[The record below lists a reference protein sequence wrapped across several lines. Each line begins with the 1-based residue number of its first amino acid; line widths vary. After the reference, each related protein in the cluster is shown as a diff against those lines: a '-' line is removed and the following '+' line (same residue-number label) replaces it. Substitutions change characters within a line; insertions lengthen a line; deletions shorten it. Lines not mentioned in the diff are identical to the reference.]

1 MDLIYSNS
9 DKEDIGVLKDY
20 KYDLAFGSDEN
31 NFEVTVSSSNHVCDA
46 GFFVY
51 IENTEYGGMI
61 DSVHVDSAKATV
73 KYKGR
78 TWHGILNSKVLQP
91 DKNQDYLIVNGEA
104 NTVINELISR
114 MGLSALFRVSS
125 VSSGVNISNYKM
137 NRYIEGYTGILKMLK
152 EANGKLNVKFKGGF
166 VELSASPLIDYSQDE
181 QFDTD
186 QISFKIQQ
194 NFKPINHVICLGK
207 GDLKDRRVIH
217 VYSDLL
223 GNISGTQTLTG
234 INEICTTYENSNTES
249 DDELIKG
256 GVDIIEKSFASNSVD
271 FSFDSNEETFDVNDI
286 IGAKELV
293 TGTVVKAF
301 ISKKVV
307 KIDKYSTSIS
317 YECSGKTGSVA
328 SSGYPSSGSGAT
340 IIIDSA
346 LSTSSTNPVQ
356 NKVVTNALNNKLDK
370 IGATNPI
377 TSTANDTVEN
387 WVNLGCGTFWFN
399 KTGCLIN
406 QPSQY
411 GFLQNFVQG
420 ADVHQVFYV
429 QTGGQMYHRGGQMYH
444 RGGNAN
450 GWATSWRKMYDDVNL
465 DIYQDLTS
473 GTLSV
478 GNQVQNAVVC
488 SVTLTPGIYVVTGTV
503 QFAANNSGY
512 RTVILSA
519 NFSGNAFTATT
530 MATAVGAATR
540 VQKTR
545 VIELTTSVKIN
556 LYAYHNAGATLSCNG
571 CIEYVKIK

>member
-1 MDLIYSNS
+1 MDLVYMNAS
-9 DKEDIGVLKDY
+9 KEDINVLKDY
-20 KYDLAFGSDEN
+20 TIDLAYGESEN
-31 NFEVTVSSSNHVCDA
+31 DFECQVNINNNVCEA
-46 GFFVY
+46 GYYLYF
-51 IENTEYGGMI
+51 EGEEYGGII
-61 DSVHVDSAKATV
+61 DSVEVDTASETV
-73 KYKGR
+73 IYKGR

-91 DKNQDYLIVNGEA
+91 DINQDYLIVNGEA

-125 VSSGVNISNYKM
+125 ASSGVNISNYKID
-137 NRYIEGYTGILKMLK
+137 RYIKGYTGILKMLK

-307 KIDKYSTSIS
+307 KLDKYSTSIS

-377 TSTANDTVEN
+377 TSIANDTVAN

-411 GFLQNFVQG
+411 GFLQSFVIG
-420 ADVHQVFYV
+420 SDVHQVFYV
-429 QTGGQMYHRGGQMYH
+429 QTGGQMWH
-444 RGGNAN
+444 RGGNAY
-450 GWATSWRKMYDDVNL
+450 GWSLSGWRKMYDDVNL
-465 DIYQDLTS
+465 DIYQDSTS

-478 GNQVQNAVVC
+478 GNKVENAVVC

-512 RTVILSA
+512 RTVTLSS
-519 NFSGNAFTATT
+519 NFNVNTFTATT
-530 MATAVGAATR
+530 MATAVGAPTR

-545 VIELTTSVKIN
+545 VVELTTSVKFN

-571 CIEYVKIK
+571 CIEYIKIK

>member
-1 MDLIYSNS
+1 MDLVYMNAS
-9 DKEDIGVLKDY
+9 KEDINVLKDY
-20 KYDLAFGSDEN
+20 TIDPAYGESEN
-31 NFEVTVSSSNHVCDA
+31 DFECQVNINNNVCEA
-46 GFFVY
+46 GYYLYF
-51 IENTEYGGMI
+51 EGEEYGGII
-61 DSVHVDSAKATV
+61 DSVEVDTASETV
-73 KYKGR
+73 IYKGR

-91 DKNQDYLIVNGEA
+91 DINQDYLIVNGEA

-125 VSSGVNISNYKM
+125 ASSGVNISNYKM

-234 INEICTTYENSNTES
+234 INEICTIYENSSTES

-271 FSFDSNEETFDVNDI
+271 FSFDSNEERFDVNDI

-293 TGTVVKAF
+293 TGVVVKAF

-307 KIDKYSTSIS
+307 KLDKYSTSIS

-377 TSTANDTVEN
+377 TSIANDTVEN
-387 WVNLGCGTFWFN
+387 WLNLGCGTFWFN

-411 GFLQNFVQG
+411 GFLQSFVIG
-420 ADVHQVFYV
+420 SDVHQVFYV
-429 QTGGQMYHRGGQMYH
+429 QTGGQMWH

-450 GWATSWRKMYDDVNL
+450 GWAKSWRKMYDDENL
-465 DIYQDLTS
+465 DIYQDSTS

-503 QFAANNSGY
+503 QFSTNNSGY
-512 RTVILSA
+512 RTVFLSS

-530 MATAVGAATR
+530 MATAVGAPTR

>member
-1 MDLIYSNS
+1 MDLVYMNAS
-9 DKEDIGVLKDY
+9 KEDINVLKDY
-20 KYDLAFGSDEN
+20 TIDLAYGESEN
-31 NFEVTVSSSNHVCDA
+31 DFECQVNINNNVCEA
-46 GFFVY
+46 GYYLYF
-51 IENTEYGGMI
+51 EGEEYGGII
-61 DSVHVDSAKATV
+61 DSVEVDTASETV
-73 KYKGR
+73 IYKGR

-91 DKNQDYLIVNGEA
+91 DINQDYLIVNGEA

-125 VSSGVNISNYKM
+125 ASSGVNISNYKM

-234 INEICTTYENSNTES
+234 INEICTIYENSSTES

-271 FSFDSNEETFDVNDI
+271 FSFDSNEERFDVNDI

-293 TGTVVKAF
+293 TGVVVKAF

-307 KIDKYSTSIS
+307 KLDKYSTSIS

-377 TSTANDTVEN
+377 TSIANDTVEN
-387 WVNLGCGTFWFN
+387 WLNLGCGTFWFN

-411 GFLQNFVQG
+411 GFLQSFVIG
-420 ADVHQVFYV
+420 SDVHQVFYV
-429 QTGGQMYHRGGQMYH
+429 QTGGQMWH

-450 GWATSWRKMYDDVNL
+450 GWAKSWRKMYDDENL
-465 DIYQDLTS
+465 DIYQDSTS

-503 QFAANNSGY
+503 QFSTNNSGY
-512 RTVILSA
+512 RTVFLSS

-530 MATAVGAATR
+530 MATAVGAPTR

>member
-1 MDLIYSNS
+1 MDLVYMNAS
-9 DKEDIGVLKDY
+9 KEDINVLKDY
-20 KYDLAFGSDEN
+20 TIDLAYGESEN
-31 NFEVTVSSSNHVCDA
+31 DFECQVNINNNVCEA
-46 GFFVY
+46 GYYLYF
-51 IENTEYGGMI
+51 EGEEYGGII
-61 DSVHVDSAKATV
+61 DSVEVDTASETV
-73 KYKGR
+73 TYKGR
-78 TWHGILNSKVLQP
+78 TWHGILNSKLLQP
-91 DKNQDYLIVNGEA
+91 DINQDYLIVNGEA

-307 KIDKYSTSIS
+307 KLDKYSTSIS

-328 SSGYPSSGSGAT
+328 SSGYPTSGTGGGSSGPTTVSVVVAKTTTGDAG
-340 IIIDSA
+340 
-346 LSTSSTNPVQ
+346 TNAS
-356 NKVVTNALNNKLDK
+356 VTN
-370 IGATNPI
+370 IG
-377 TSTANDTVEN
+377 
-387 WVNLGCGTFWFN
+387 
-399 KTGCLIN
+399 
-406 QPSQY
+406 
-411 GFLQNFVQG
+411 
-420 ADVHQVFYV
+420 
-429 QTGGQMYHRGGQMYH
+429 
-444 RGGNAN
+444 
-450 GWATSWRKMYDDVNL
+450 DDVNVVL
-465 DIYQDLTS
+465 DFVIPQGLKGEQGEQGIQGNTGSQGIQGVQGIQGPKGDKGEQGEQGIQGIQGLQGLKGDT
-473 GTLSV
+473 GEQGEQGEQGPQGIQGIQGPKGEQGPKGDTGATGPQGKQ
-478 GNQVQNAVVC
+478 GNQGIQGIQGPKGDKGDKGDTGA
-488 SVTLTPGIYVVTGTV
+488 SGITTPIRSFFTLAGDAEG
-503 QFAANNSGY
+503 
-512 RTVILSA
+512 
-519 NFSGNAFTATT
+519 
-530 MATAVGAATR
+530 
-540 VQKTR
+540 
-545 VIELTTSVKIN
+545 N
-556 LYAYHNAGATLSCNG
+556 LYAYYNDTDYPPEFDVDADGNIYYITP
-571 CIEYVKIK
+571 EE

>member
-9 DKEDIGVLKDY
+9 DKEDIGVLKDC
-20 KYDLAFGSDEN
+20 KYDLAFGLDEN

-91 DKNQDYLIVNGEA
+91 DLNQDYLIVNGEA

-114 MGLSALFRVSS
+114 MGLSALFRVSKA
-125 VSSGVNISNYKM
+125 SSGVNISNYKM

-307 KIDKYSTSIS
+307 KLDKYSTSIS

-346 LSTSSTNPVQ
+346 LSTTSELPVQ
-356 NKVVTNALNNKLDK
+356 NKVVTNQMKDIVK
-370 IGATNPI
+370 IVTTSVTSI
-377 TSTANDTVEN
+377 TV
-387 WVNLGCGTFWFN
+387 
-399 KTGCLIN
+399 
-406 QPSQY
+406 
-411 GFLQNFVQG
+411 
-420 ADVHQVFYV
+420 
-429 QTGGQMYHRGGQMYH
+429 
-444 RGGNAN
+444 NAN
-450 GWATSWRKMYDDVNL
+450 STKK
-465 DIYQDLTS
+465 
-473 GTLSV
+473 
-478 GNQVQNAVVC
+478 
-488 SVTLTPGIYVVTGTV
+488 
-503 QFAANNSGY
+503 
-512 RTVILSA
+512 
-519 NFSGNAFTATT
+519 FTATKPSKSGYKIVGLINVRT
-530 MATAVGAATR
+530 AGGGGNVFVYAFNSIEDSGNYTVYLKNISSSNITLNSATCYW
-540 VQKTR
+540 
-545 VIELTTSVKIN
+545 LM
-556 LYAYHNAGATLSCNG
+556 
-571 CIEYVKIK
+571 IKN

>member
-429 QTGGQMYHRGGQMYH
+429 QTGGQMYHRGG
-444 RGGNAN
+444 NAN

-465 DIYQDLTS
+465 DIYQDSTS

-512 RTVILSA
+512 RTVMLSA

-530 MATAVGAATR
+530 MATAVGAPTR

-545 VIELTTSVKIN
+545 VIESTTSVKIN